1 MTTMDKIKV
10 FCFTVTT
17 ACVFYI
23 LGYVIRSN
31 NEPEPETFGFKD
43 VEHVIDYKL
52 SIQDSTVI
60 IQTWEGY
67 VMKCDITKLEE
78 TLIMDNL

>member
-1 MTTMDKIKV
+1 MTTMDKIRV
-10 FCFTVTT
+10 FMFTLMV
-17 ACVFYI
+17 AAVFFFM
-23 LGYVIRSN
+23 GYKTWDN
-31 NEPEPETFGFKD
+31 QEPEVETFAFKD
-43 VEHVIDYKL
+43 VEHVVDYKL
-52 SIQDSTVI
+52 SIQDSVVI